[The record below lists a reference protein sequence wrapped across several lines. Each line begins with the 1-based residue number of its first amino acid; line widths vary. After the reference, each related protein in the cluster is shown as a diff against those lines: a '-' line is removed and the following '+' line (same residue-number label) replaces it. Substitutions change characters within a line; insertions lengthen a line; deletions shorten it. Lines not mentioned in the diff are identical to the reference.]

1 MGAALDRDEG
11 LKILAG
17 AGWLSGTPSEFRRA
31 VLSSARWVHYEAG
44 EPIQTGGE
52 EAGELIGLASGV
64 LALKTILGP
73 ADTPVMH
80 FAYPVFWLGYV
91 PIITG
96 GPRRI
101 AADAKLSAWV
111 ARISQ
116 AFIEGVLAER
126 PQWWRCLL
134 QPAIIYGDASQ
145 GVAADLL
152 IRDSERRCAA
162 ILLRLSGRRFAGAR
176 DNAPTE
182 FAITQVELAGAANLS
197 RNSVG
202 AILKRLAARGLIELG
217 YRGITLMKPAA
228 LRAVVESG
236 AKS

>member
-1 MGAALDRDEG
+1 MDRDEG

-17 AGWLSGTPSEFRRA
+17 GEWLSGTPAGFRLA
-31 VLSSARWVHYEAG
+31 VLTSARWLHYEAG

-64 LALKTILGP
+64 LALKSILGP
-73 ADTPVMH
+73 ADTPIMH

-96 GPRRI
+96 QPRRI
-101 AADAKLSAWV
+101 AAHAKLPAWV

-116 AFIEGVLAER
+116 AYIEGVLAER

-134 QPAIIYGDASQ
+134 QPAIVYGDASQ

-162 ILLRLSGRRFAGAR
+162 TLLRLSGRRFAGAR
-176 DNAPTE
+176 DSQPAE
-182 FAITQVELAGAANLS
+182 SAITQVELAGAANLS
-197 RNSVG
+197 RNTVG
-202 AILKRLAARGLIELG
+202 AIMKRLATRGLIEIG
-217 YRGITLMKPAA
+217 YRGITVLKPAA
-228 LRAVVESG
+228 LRAVVDAS